1 MVLLVYYQFV
11 VNFFFFF
18 CLAYICV
25 TFFVTQVIY
34 IYIYN
39 YCHIVTI
46 INSKLEIDHDI
57 LKNIC
62 GVNELSSP
70 GPLHTGPKAHAE
82 EEETPKDEQRKSKF
96 PRDIVEDN
104 PVLSQ
109 SRS

>member
-1 MVLLVYYQFV
+1 MLLFLLHRLY
-11 VNFFFFF
+11 
-18 CLAYICV
+18 
-25 TFFVTQVIY
+25 IY
-34 IYIYN
+34 IYI

-82 EEETPKDEQRKSKF
+82 EEETPEDEQRKSKF

>member
-11 VNFFFFF
+11 VNLFFFF
-18 CLAYICV
+18 CLANICV
-25 TFFVTQVIY
+25 TFFVTQV

-82 EEETPKDEQRKSKF
+82 EEETPEDEQRKSKF
-96 PRDIVEDN
+96 PRDIIEDN

>member
-11 VNFFFFF
+11 MNFFFFFF

-25 TFFVTQVIY
+25 NFFVTQVIY
-34 IYIYN
+34 I

-82 EEETPKDEQRKSKF
+82 EEETPEDEQRKSKF